1 MFFSVKRPMKI
12 LGKTYVPCICY
23 EVTKVMEAT
32 VNKLVDEEKAV
43 TYGTE
48 VGFMNGKVLVK
59 AKKPSKKSA
68 KKEEK
73 EEAVIEEKAEITL
86 EESSETEGF

>member
-12 LGKTYVPCICY
+12 LGKTYVPCVCY
-23 EVTKVMEAT
+23 EVTKFLEAT
-32 VNKLVDEEKAV
+32 VNKLVSEEKAV
-43 TYGTE
+43 TYETG

-59 AKKPSKKSA
+59 SKKPSKKSA

-73 EEAVIEEKAEITL
+73 EEVVVEEKAEITL

>member
-12 LGKTYVPCICY
+12 LGKTYVPCVCY
-23 EVTKVMEAT
+23 EVTKVLEAT
-32 VNKLVDEEKAV
+32 VNKLVTEEKAV

-59 AKKPSKKSA
+59 AKKPSKKAA
-68 KKEEK
+68 KK